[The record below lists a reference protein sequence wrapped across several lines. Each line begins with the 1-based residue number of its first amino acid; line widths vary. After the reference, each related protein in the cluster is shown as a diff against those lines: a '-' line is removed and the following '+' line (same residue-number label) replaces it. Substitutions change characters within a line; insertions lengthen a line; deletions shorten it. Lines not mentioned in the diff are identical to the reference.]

1 MPYRR
6 LPNTDAARVRAL
18 KTAIEKTETTDY
30 NDLCLSTKTVNK
42 ARKVLVK
49 FESLI
54 ANYHQVYQTQVESN
68 KVFLTKVKNARMYIS
83 HFIQV
88 LYMSIIRSEIKENQL
103 ELYGLEDMNMLVPD
117 LTSNDQIM
125 EWGRKIIDG
134 ETKRTSRGAV
144 PIYNPTIAKVNVM
157 YSLFKE
163 GYETQKLY
171 QENTTRQ
178 MKMVSEYREVV
189 DDVIFNI
196 WEEVEKSNEDLP
208 QKVRLD
214 KNREY
219 GIVYYYRKGE
229 LVE

>member
-1 MPYRR
+1 M
-6 LPNTDAARVRAL
+6 PNTDAARIRAL
-18 KTAIEKTETTDY
+18 KTAIDKTETTDY
-30 NDLCLSTKTVNK
+30 NDLCLSTKIVSRAK
-42 ARKVLVK
+42 KVLVK
-49 FESLI
+49 FESLT
-54 ANYHQVYQTQVESN
+54 ANYHQVYQTQIESN
-68 KVFLTKVKNARMYIS
+68 KVFLIKVKNARMYIS

-157 YSLFKE
+157 YSLFKD
-163 GYETQKLY
+163 GYEAQKLY
-171 QENTTRQ
+171 QENTARQ

-189 DDVIFNI
+189 DEVIFNI
-196 WEEVEKSNEDLP
+196 WEEVEKSNESLP
-208 QKVRLD
+208 QNVRLD